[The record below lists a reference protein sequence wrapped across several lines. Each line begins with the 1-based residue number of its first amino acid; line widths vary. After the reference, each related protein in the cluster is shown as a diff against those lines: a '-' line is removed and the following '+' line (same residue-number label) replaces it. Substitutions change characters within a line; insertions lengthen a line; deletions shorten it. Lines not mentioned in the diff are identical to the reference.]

1 MLRKRK
7 ITLLMALLLC
17 FSAVNLS
24 AKELSKQ
31 ELHAFMGIITQF
43 IMSDE
48 PDKKPPV
55 FTTSSSVTV
64 AENQNYAY
72 RVKVR
77 DASPVRFS
85 LIGGDSNAFN
95 INASTGAI
103 TFRTTPDFETRNTYS
118 FRVKATDSSNNSSTQ
133 SVTIHIRDLPEV
145 GKPKKTRQLISYR
158 NGDDGYY
165 QKGIMPSYTRND
177 GIGVVTDH
185 VTGFQWQD
193 NIGPRYAQYYNDA
206 DTYCKNLSLDGGGW
220 RVPTIRE
227 LLTIIERG
235 RTNPVLDS
243 TVFKNF
249 SYDSSSSSSHRDN
262 YWTSTLSGE
271 YNYRWKVGPK
281 IGWVSSS
288 NQYGRVRCV
297 R

>member
-1 MLRKRK
+1 V
-7 ITLLMALLLC
+7 
-17 FSAVNLS
+17 SLS

-43 IMSDE
+43 IMSDG

-72 RVKVR
+72 KVKVS

-95 INASTGAI
+95 INASTGVI
-103 TFRTTPDFETRNTYS
+103 TFKTTPDFETRNTYS
-118 FRVKATDSSNNSSTQ
+118 FTVKATDSSNNSSTQ

-145 GKPKKTRQLISYR
+145 GKPKKTRQIISYR
-158 NGDDGYY
+158 TGDDGYY
-165 QKGIMPSYTRND
+165 QKGIMPSYTRNN
-177 GIGVVTDH
+177 GTGVVTDH

-193 NIGPRYAQYYNDA
+193 NIGPRYAHFYNDA
-206 DTYCKNLSLDGGGW
+206 DIYCKNLSLAGGGW
-220 RVPTIRE
+220 RVPTIQE
-227 LLTIIERG
+227 LLTIVERG
-235 RTNPVLDS
+235 RRTNPVLDS

-249 SYDSSSSSSHRDN
+249 SYDTSSSSSDN
-262 YWTSTLSGE
+262 DAYWTSTLSGQ
-271 YNYRWKVGPK
+271 YNYRWKVAPK
-281 IGWVSSS
+281 IGWVFD
-288 NQYGRVRCV
+288 NNEYGRVRCV

>member
-1 MLRKRK
+1 MLKKRNK
-7 ITLLMALLLC
+7 TLLMTLL
-17 FSAVNLS
+17 FYFFAMSLS

-43 IMSDE
+43 IMSDV

-72 RVKVR
+72 KVKVS
-77 DASPVRFS
+77 DASPVHFS

-95 INASTGAI
+95 INASTGVI
-103 TFRTTPDFETRNTYS
+103 TFKTTPDFETRNTYS

-133 SVTIHIRDLPEV
+133 SVTIHIKDLPEV

-158 NGDDGYY
+158 TGDDGYY

-177 GIGVVTDH
+177 GTGVVTDH

-193 NIGPRYAQYYNDA
+193 NIGPRSAHFYNDA
-206 DTYCKNLSLDGGGW
+206 DIYCKNLSLAGGGW
-220 RVPTIRE
+220 RVPTIQE

-249 SYDSSSSSSHRDN
+249 SYGTSANYLDS
-262 YWTSTLSGE
+262 YWTSTLSGRQD
-271 YNYRWKVGPK
+271 YRWKVDPQRGR
-281 IGWVSSS
+281 VEDSS
-288 NQYGRVRCV
+288 QFGRVRCI